1 MKGFIAVCLVI
12 CVALVGML
20 VAATTYPD
28 VYYED
33 VVSGEYVDEY
43 VCVKARRD
51 MTARN
56 LWEIE
61 IENKAGEFVA
71 VDGDDDWS
79 IRYTLFDECGEEL
92 EKAYKNGEPV
102 KVKLTIYKDGD
113 ARILDVY
120 PYEHTTG
127 GAALEGLTAS
137 MPILLVGGIV
147 VVVVFAVLAMSGPT
161 RTYRQEPPRENR
173 HERTIVSVRIMDSTG
188 PAYGSRTSTAS
199 AVGRAV
205 VGDMLAGPTG
215 AFIGAATAKQK
226 PVKVNDGTMTFRI
239 TWSDGSQT
247 TETVTKGSYM
257 YRKLIDMVP

>member
-12 CVALVGML
+12 CVVLIGML

-33 VVSGEYVDEY
+33 VMSGEYVDEY

-79 IRYTLFDECGEEL
+79 IRYSLFDECGEEL
-92 EKAYKNGEPV
+92 ERAYKNGEPV
-102 KVKLTIYKDGD
+102 KVKLAIYKDGD

-120 PYEHTTG
+120 SYEHTTG
-127 GAALEGLTAS
+127 RAALEGLTAS

-147 VVVVFAVLAMSGPT
+147 MAVVIIALAMSGPT
-161 RTYRQEPPRENR
+161 KSYKCEPAPDNR
-173 HERTIVSVRIMDSTG
+173 NIRTIVSVRIMDSTG
-188 PAYGSRTSTAS
+188 PAYGSKTSTAS

-215 AFIGAATAKQK
+215 AFIGVATAKQK
-226 PVKVNDGTMTFRI
+226 PVKVNDGTMTFRVN
-239 TWSDGSQT
+239 WSDGSQT
-247 TETVTKGSYM
+247 TETYSKGTPM
-257 YRKLIDMVP
+257 YEKLIKLVP